1 MAQDI
6 FLYGLM
12 AEFDDT
18 AKLLVATRRA
28 HDLGY
33 RRLEAYTPFPV
44 AGLAEILGVRG
55 RRLPLIVLIGG
66 IVGGGG
72 GLFMQWYSAA
82 IDYPWNV
89 GGRPFA
95 SWPNFIPIAFEL
107 TILVAAV
114 SAVLGMLWLNG
125 LPEPYHP
132 VFNVPQFELAS
143 RDRFFL
149 VIEAAD
155 PHFDRTQTHAFLTDL
170 GAQSVAEVPQ

>member
-1 MAQDI
+1 MTQTG

-12 AEFDDT
+12 AEFEDT
-18 AKLLVATRRA
+18 AQLLNATRRA
-28 HDLGY
+28 RDEGY
-33 RRLEAYTPFPV
+33 QCMEAYTPFPV
-44 AGLAEILGVRG
+44 AGLSELLGVRG
-55 RRLPLIVLIGG
+55 RRLPLIVLVGG

-72 GLFMQWYSAA
+72 GLLLQWYSAA

-95 SWPNFIPIAFEL
+95 SWPNFIPIAFET

-132 VFNVPQFELAS
+132 VFNVPQFATAS
-143 RDRFFL
+143 HDRFFL
-149 VIEAAD
+149 VIEADD
-155 PHFDRTQTHAFLTDL
+155 PHFDREATREFLL
-170 GAQSVAEVPQ
+170 GLGSVSVAEVPE

>member
-1 MAQDI
+1 MAQDT

-18 AKLLVATRRA
+18 AKLLAATRQAR
-28 HDLGY
+28 DQGY
-33 RRLEAYTPFPV
+33 QRIEAYTPFPV
-44 AGLAEILGVRG
+44 AELSEILGIHG

-72 GLFMQWYSAA
+72 GLFMQWYTAA

-149 VIEAAD
+149 VIEATD
-155 PHFDRTQTHAFLTDL
+155 PQFDRTQTHAFLAEL

>member
-1 MAQDI
+1 MAKVE

-18 AKLLVATRRA
+18 ATLLAATRQAR
-28 HDLGY
+28 DQGY
-33 RRLEAYTPFPV
+33 RCMEAYTPFPV
-44 AGLAEILGVRG
+44 AGLPELVGVHG
-55 RRLPLIVLIGG
+55 RRLPLIVLTGGIIGG
-66 IVGGGG
+66 VG
-72 GLFMQWYSAA
+72 GLFLQWYSAV

-107 TILVAAV
+107 TILAAAV

-132 VFNVPQFELAS
+132 VFNVPQFEMAS

-149 VIEAAD
+149 VIEADD
-155 PHFDRTQTHAFLTDL
+155 PHFDRQQTSDFLRGV
-170 GAQSVAEVPQ
+170 GALSVAEVPR